1 MKYHQQLNVL
11 GIQLYSFLE
20 KNKVLFV
27 YLPLTV
33 YWIVIFILT
42 SIPAESVPT
51 VGISD
56 KLQHLLAYCVL
67 AMLLYLTLIIQN
79 KFPLLKRNA
88 ITFSIII
95 LIGYGVLDELHQ
107 LLIPGRSGEVMDVV
121 ADVVGGII
129 GLIIVRLIVLNH
141 KAQESVAP

>member
-1 MKYHQQLNVL
+1 ML

-42 SIPAESVPT
+42 SIPAESVPS

-67 AMLLYLTLIIQN
+67 AMLLYLTLVIQN
-79 KFPLLKRNA
+79 KFPLLKSNA

-95 LIGYGVLDELHQ
+95 LFVYGVLDELHQ

>member
-1 MKYHQQLNVL
+1 MKYHQPLNVL

-42 SIPAESVPT
+42 SIPAESVPA
-51 VGISD
+51 VGVGD
-56 KLQHLLAYCVL
+56 KLQHILAYCVL

-88 ITFSIII
+88 IAFSIII
-95 LIGYGVLDELHQ
+95 LFGYGVLDELHQ
-107 LLIPGRSGEVMDVV
+107 LLIPGRSGEVMDLV